1 MKLPIVDVKEELLK
15 LYNEYKYM
23 KDDTNRNRQLKH
35 LLLNMLKVEECP
47 YPLYENMV
55 GICFI
60 DKETKQIYGYRNVID
75 KNNLDGLEVYHQ
87 GYSKNYLYKA
97 YQEIFIEFDKDIN
110 EYISVKCLYRINT
123 NQLEI
128 YSKDIDEYK
137 ELIIN
142 YFNIKDINYICIKEE
157 RWD

>member
-1 MKLPIVDVKEELLK
+1 MELPIVDVKEELLK

-23 KDDTNRNRQLKH
+23 QDDTNRNRQLKH

-97 YQEIFIEFDKDIN
+97 YQEIFIEF
-110 EYISVKCLYRINT
+110 
-123 NQLEI
+123 
-128 YSKDIDEYK
+128 
-137 ELIIN
+137 
-142 YFNIKDINYICIKEE
+142 
-157 RWD
+157 